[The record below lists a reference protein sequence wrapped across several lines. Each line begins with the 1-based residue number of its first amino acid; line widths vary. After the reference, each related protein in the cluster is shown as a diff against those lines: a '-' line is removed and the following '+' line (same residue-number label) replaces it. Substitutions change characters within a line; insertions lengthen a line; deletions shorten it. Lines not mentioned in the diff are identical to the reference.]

1 MYMYRLCGSAGRLG
15 RKEGLISVLLVLL
28 VSCSCSCHSFLT
40 TIPSLIDFDSF
51 TNQGI
56 YIKSSSVFKSLY
68 DAIIQILKVLRILG
82 VVHALILVLNYSSSI
97 STNSAHQTRNVL
109 TRAGKV
115 FEFCTTK
122 QKQVGHG
129 TIWKLS

>member
-1 MYMYRLCGSAGRLG
+1 MNVHVQVVWERRLG

-97 STNSAHQTRNVL
+97 STNSADQTRNVL

-122 QKQVGHG
+122 QKQAGHW